1 MGGEFGEEG
10 GEFEGTK
17 GSDDIG
23 CATVCGFSF
32 FSRFGVGDKEL
43 IYDRRL
49 LAQQEAKS

>member
-23 CATVCGFSF
+23 CATVCGF
-32 FSRFGVGDKEL
+32 
-43 IYDRRL
+43 IL
-49 LAQQEAKS
+49 LVALGLVMMS